1 MYKSN
6 LDLTYIMMS
15 LYQSI
20 ADEMWNHGTDSMN
33 TYTLMKKLTQKKKK
47 KKIQIFENSKKGIET
62 KHCYVSI

>member
-33 TYTLMKKLTQKKKK
+33 TYTLMKKLTQAKK
-47 KKIQIFENSKKGIET
+47 KKIQIFAISKKGIET
-62 KHCYVSI
+62 KHCFVSI

>member
-33 TYTLMKKLTQKKKK
+33 TYTLMKKLTQAKKKK
-47 KKIQIFENSKKGIET
+47 KSKYLQLVRKA
-62 KHCYVSI
+62 

>member
-33 TYTLMKKLTQKKKK
+33 TYTLMKKLTQAKKKK
-47 KKIQIFENSKKGIET
+47 KSKYLQSVRKA
-62 KHCYVSI
+62 

>member
-6 LDLTYIMMS
+6 LDLTYIMMA

-33 TYTLMKKLTQKKKK
+33 TYTLMKKLTQAKK
-47 KKIQIFENSKKGIET
+47 KKIQIFAISKKGIET
-62 KHCYVSI
+62 KHCFVSI

>member
-6 LDLTYIMMS
+6 LDLTYIMMA

-33 TYTLMKKLTQKKKK
+33 TYTLMKKLTQAKKKK
-47 KKIQIFENSKKGIET
+47 SKYLKLVR
-62 KHCYVSI
+62 KA

>member
-33 TYTLMKKLTQKKKK
+33 TYTLMKRLTQAKKKK
-47 KKIQIFENSKKGIET
+47 KSKYLKLVR
-62 KHCYVSI
+62 KA

>member
-33 TYTLMKKLTQKKKK
+33 TYTLMKKLTQAKKKK
-47 KKIQIFENSKKGIET
+47 KKNPNIWK
-62 KHCYVSI
+62 